1 MPSSDRGG
9 CAATSPTS
17 RSHAEV
23 LDAVLA
29 TAFRGPTAGNT
40 NMLDL
45 VVLTGADTDRYWD
58 VTLAAGAPRCTFRWP
73 GLLRAPVLVL
83 PVVNPA
89 AYVDRYSEPDKAH
102 TGLGA
107 SADDWEVPY
116 WWVDGGAAVM
126 AMLLAAERHGLG
138 ALLFGQMT
146 HESDGGRRALGI
158 PDGRRSVGTVALGHP
173 ADRRSPGPGIGASGT
188 SRSFGL
194 HSSKRLVGSHAT
206 PGISQATG
214 DVALGGGAQPN
225 DAAILVLASGQPR
238 PGTPASSPRSGSSS
252 PS

>member
-1 MPSSDRGG
+1 MDFDAIVR
-9 CAATSPTS
+9 S
-17 RSHAEV
+17 RRMCRDFTEEPVAPEV

-45 VVLTGADTDRYWD
+45 VVLTGADTHRYWD
-58 VTLAAGAPRCTFRWP
+58 VTLPREARGDFRWP

-83 PVVNPA
+83 PVVNPV
-89 AYVDRYSEPDKAH
+89 AYLDRYSEPDKAH

-107 SADDWEVPY
+107 SADEWQVPY

-146 HESDGGRRALGI
+146 HEPDVATALGI

-173 ADRRSPGPGIGASGT
+173 AVGARSVQASARRG
-188 SRSFGL
+188 
-194 HSSKRLVGSHAT
+194 
-206 PGISQATG
+206 
-214 DVALGGGAQPN
+214 
-225 DAAILVLASGQPR
+225 R
-238 PGTPASSPRSGSSS
+238 PD
-252 PS
+252 PSDCIHRNGW